1 MLSEPGI
8 IQSFCIRENTLDLLR
23 MKKEGIEVFY
33 GIRFL
38 TICLI
43 VLDHQI
49 GIYNS
54 GPISDGFTSDQVG
67 SHCIYLPSPR
77 FKKYIFKSH
86 SQRTLK

>member
-1 MLSEPGI
+1 
-8 IQSFCIRENTLDLLR
+8 

-49 GIYNS
+49 GISNS
-54 GPISDGFTSDQVG
+54 GPISNGYTSDQVN
-67 SHCIYLPSPR
+67 SNTC
-77 FKKYIFKSH
+77 KKGK
-86 SQRTLK
+86 L